1 MKLNTVNTTP
11 SQKSYDVI
19 IIGGANMG
27 SAVAS
32 FLGMNEDF
40 NGSVLVVEKD
50 LNFQF
55 ASTAHSNDCMRQ
67 QFANDINIRIA
78 QYGAEYVKNF
88 RENLG
93 GDPQVPNLTIR
104 NFGYLYLSDNDAFT
118 KVLQRDQQT
127 QAKLGAGTQMVSA

>member
-67 QFANDINIRIA
+67 QFANDINISIA

>member
-1 MKLNTVNTTP
+1 MKLNSTNMTP
-11 SQKSYDVI
+11 SRGSYDVV

-27 SAVAS
+27 SSVAS
-32 FLGMNEDF
+32 FLGLNEDF

-67 QFANDINIRIA
+67 QFANDINIEIA

-88 RENLG
+88 RHSLG
-93 GDPQVPNLTIR
+93 DDPEVPNLSIR
-104 NFGYLYLSDNDAFT
+104 NFGYLYLSDNEAFT
-118 KVLQRDQQT
+118 KVVCVCQVYWFGLK
-127 QAKLGAGTQMVSA
+127 KLNNTV

>member
-127 QAKLGAGTQMVSA
+127 QAKLGAGTQMVST